1 MAYPF
6 VNLTSSSTFTQW
18 FTQTNE
24 LTTFLNSQ
32 VVANGQV
39 AYGDFRLGANATL
52 NVCNTIFANSTLL
65 SILEDLNVGN
75 TSTIATFLGESFVIA
90 ANNILLNPITGVFVN
105 SAITVNAVASFLAN
119 VAVANLT
126 LSGTLVGVA
135 ARFNG
140 NITSNNGTLIARSL
154 SFTTNGATVNS
165 TLSAAGYAD
174 YATAGIEDAGVW
186 FATPTT
192 NTVVSGLDAHAAVTS
207 SVNGA
212 RTLLL
217 QNNSSTKK
225 ITLSCANTSSTAAH
239 RFEGISGLDVDVLPL
254 QTVLLIYAKDTTR
267 WRVVGGS
274 QTIGGATAFG
284 NTTITGTFAVTG
296 NTALT
301 ANLSVDPL
309 FVDYATGR
317 VGVGIAAPTA
327 KFHSV
332 GPNLLEDITTMVQ
345 ARATSLVVSGS
356 ANLASA
362 NVQIAANGATT
373 FNSFINVL
381 SAAESYIQNLRV
393 GAFQSNSSIVGV
405 SISGVTGVFSG
416 AVSGTIGTFSG
427 AVSVGGNL
435 TPTANAQGLGSA
447 TKLWLHPFVGLSD
460 GSVDAAMV
468 STVITGA
475 TKELK
480 TQPGFTGTRLVQTND
495 GQKLFTWNAGV
506 LVSVGA

>member
-6 VNLTSSSTFTQW
+6 VNLTSTSTFTQW

-32 VVANGQV
+32 VIANGVV
-39 AYGDFRLGANATL
+39 AYGDFEIGVNASL
-52 NVCNTIFANSTLL
+52 VVCNTIFANSTLL
-65 SILEDLNVGN
+65 AVLSDFGVGD
-75 TSTIATFLGESFVIA
+75 TGTITTFLGEEFNVA
-90 ANNILLNPITGVFVN
+90 ANTILLNPISSIFVN
-105 SAITVNAVASFLAN
+105 TALTVNAVASFLAN

-135 ARFNG
+135 ARFDG
-140 NITSNNGTLIARSL
+140 NITANNGTLIARSL
-154 SFTTNGATVNS
+154 SLTTNGATVNS

-174 YATAGIEDAGVW
+174 YATAGIEDAQVW

-212 RTLLL
+212 RYLFL
-217 QNNSSTKK
+217 QNGSSTKK

-239 RFEGISGLDVDVLPL
+239 RFEGVSGLDVDVLPL
-254 QTVLLIYAKDTTR
+254 QTVLLIYAKDNTR

-284 NTTITGTFAVTG
+284 NTTITGTFSVTG
-296 NTALT
+296 NTTLT
-301 ANLSVDPL
+301 ANLTILPL
-309 FVDYATGR
+309 FVDYAATR
-317 VGVGIAAPTA
+317 VGIGTLTPSAML
-327 KFHSV
+327 HSV

-362 NVQIAANGATT
+362 NVRVAANGATT
-373 FNSFINVL
+373 FDSFINVL
-381 SAAESYIQNLRV
+381 SAAESYVQNLRV

-416 AVSGTIGTFSG
+416 AVSGTTGTFTG

-435 TPTANAQGLGSA
+435 TPTANAQGFGSA
-447 TKLWLHPFVGLSD
+447 TKLWLHPFVGLND
-460 GSVDAAMV
+460 GSADAAMV
-468 STVITGA
+468 SAVITGA
-475 TKELK
+475 TGELK
-480 TQPGFTGTRLVQTND
+480 TQPGFTGTRTVQTND